1 MIRMEKVEKFFIL
14 TEQSAEE
21 LITKRKESTEGDLI
35 DYKVSE
41 KETKNGIYYIV
52 TLKTRFKTLQE
63 CKDSMF

>member
-1 MIRMEKVEKFFIL
+1 MIRMEKTEKFFIL

-41 KETKNGIYYIV
+41 KEAKDGVYYIV
-52 TLKTRFKTLQE
+52 TLKTRFATLQA